1 MKVCDFILGG
11 AMIED
16 LKSEA
21 ELYDRVKPA
30 LFTKKEEM
38 RRNGFPYIKEEDI
51 WNYLKEKK
59 WVKERG
65 LSLYQMVDDIL
76 NSDSML
82 IDDYL
87 KSKLN
92 LRERKRY
99 FEERD

>member
-11 AMIED
+11 TMTEEF
-16 LKSEA
+16 KTEA

-30 LFTKKEEM
+30 LMTKKEEM
-38 RRNGFPYIKEEDI
+38 KRNGFPYIEEEDI

-59 WVKERG
+59 WVKEKG
-65 LSLYQMVDDIL
+65 LSLYQMIDDIL
-76 NSDSML
+76 NSDSNF

-87 KSKLN
+87 KSKLK

-99 FEERD
+99 FEEME

>member
-1 MKVCDFILGG
+1 MTEDFN
-11 AMIED
+11 
-16 LKSEA
+16 SEE

-30 LFTKKEEM
+30 LRTKQGEM
-38 RRNGFPYIKEEDI
+38 RRNGYPYIKEEDV

-59 WVKERG
+59 WVNETG

-76 NSDSML
+76 NSDSAL

-87 KSKLN
+87 KTKLN

-99 FEERD
+99 FEKRE

>member
-1 MKVCDFILGG
+1 MTEEFKT
-11 AMIED
+11 
-16 LKSEA
+16 EA

-30 LFTKKEEM
+30 LITKKEEM
-38 RRNGFPYIKEEDI
+38 NRVGYSYITEEDI

-59 WVKERG
+59 WVKEKG

-87 KSKLN
+87 KIKLN
-92 LRERKRY
+92 SRERKRY
-99 FEERD
+99 FEER